1 MDTQPLILLI
11 ATLAAVAGAGWR
23 ARLWLVPL
31 VHARPTGRL
40 DHPWRRLAGVLNDIL
55 LHRRLLRFRFSG
67 VVHLMIFA
75 SFLVLFTVI
84 VQAFG
89 SGFFPGFSLEAV
101 GGHTWLAALQES
113 FILIIAVAL
122 GMAIWHR
129 FVRQPARFV
138 GSNRRDATMIYI
150 LIASIIVTTLLE
162 WAARIAAGD
171 DPTEPYRPLSALV
184 AGGMGGLGLAD
195 ADAVAATQAFYW
207 AHIASILA
215 FLVYIPGSKHRH
227 MFAAAPNIF
236 FRSLAP
242 KGQLPPPPPLKD
254 DDDRSGVVRDFQDFT
269 WKDILDGLSC
279 TECGRCQAVCPAH
292 GSGAPLSPKRLVMDL
307 REGMSS
313 PRNSDPG
320 TGPIAGGVISAE
332 TLWACTTCRACME
345 VCPLHI
351 EHVPKIV
358 QLRRSLVEE
367 GQIEPM
373 LQDSLTS
380 LQTHGNSFG
389 KSPRQRARWTRP
401 LTVKPRDAR
410 RERVEILW
418 FVGDFASFDPRAQRL
433 TTLFAELLARAEVD
447 FGILYDGENNSGN
460 DVRRVGDEGLFEM
473 LARHN
478 ITTLEACHFDR
489 ILTTDPHSLNALR
502 NEYPAL
508 GARYDVVHHAHFL
521 CELVE
526 EGRLDPVPR
535 ARHVVTYHDPC
546 YLGRYNDEFEAPR
559 RLIRRLG
566 HKLRDMDRCRENS
579 YCCGAGG
586 GRIWMDDSG
595 LAQRPSE
602 SRIEEALALDGVSR
616 FIVSC
621 PKDVVM
627 YTAAVQ
633 ALGVEDRIEVWE
645 IAALLD
651 EALLKPSSDDDAL
664 RTLS

>member
-1 MDTQPLILLI
+1 MNTQPLILLI
-11 ATLAAVAGAGWR
+11 ATLAAIAGAGWR
-23 ARLWLVPL
+23 ARLWLGPL
-31 VHARPTGRL
+31 AKARPASRL
-40 DHPWRRLAGVLNDIL
+40 DHPWRRFAGVLTDIL

-67 VVHLMIFA
+67 VMHLMIFT

-89 SGFFPGFSLEAV
+89 SGFFPGFSLESV
-101 GGHTWLAALQES
+101 GGHTWLAALQEA
-113 FILIIAVAL
+113 FVLIVAAAL

-138 GSNRRDATMIYI
+138 GSNRRDATIIYI
-150 LIASIIVTTLLE
+150 LIASIIFTTLLE
-162 WAARIAAGD
+162 WAGRIAAGD
-171 DPTEPYRPLSALV
+171 DPTETYRPLSALV
-184 AGGMGGLGLAD
+184 ARGLGRLGLAGAD
-195 ADAVAATQAFYW
+195 ADVAAQAFYW

-242 KGQLPPPPPLKD
+242 KGQLPAPPPLGD
-254 DDDRSGVVRDFQDFT
+254 DDERPGVVRDVHDFT

-307 REGMSS
+307 REGFSS
-313 PRNSDPG
+313 LWDRDSG
-320 TGPIAGGVISAE
+320 AGAGMAGGLISSEA
-332 TLWACTTCRACME
+332 LWACTTCRACME

-358 QLRRSLVEE
+358 QLRRSLVED
-367 GQIEPM
+367 GKIEPM
-373 LQDSLTS
+373 LQDSLVS

-389 KSPRQRARWTRP
+389 KSPRQRARWTRT
-401 LTVKPRDAR
+401 LTVKPKDAR
-410 RERVEILW
+410 RERVDILW
-418 FVGDFASFDPRAQRL
+418 FVGDFASFDPRVQRL
-433 TTLFAELLARAEVD
+433 TVLFAELLARAEVD

-478 ITTLEACHFDR
+478 ITTLETCHFDR

-508 GARYDVVHHAHFL
+508 GAQYDVVHHAHFL
-521 CELVE
+521 GELVE

-535 ARHVVTYHDPC
+535 TKHVVTYHDPC

-566 HKLRDMDRCRENS
+566 HTLRDMGRCRENS

-586 GRIWMDDSG
+586 GRIWMDDSD

-633 ALGVEDRIEVWE
+633 ALGAGDRIEVWE

-651 EALLKPSSDDDAL
+651 EALFKPPCDDSAP
-664 RTLS
+664 